1 MNITPEV
8 KQVVN
13 GWHAGAH
20 TLNITVRGSTAE
32 EAERLFREAVQKSAE
47 LRARPER
54 ITA

>member
-1 MNITPEV
+1 VNITPEV
-8 KQVVN
+8 KQIAN
-13 GWHAGAH
+13 GWHAGVH

-32 EAERLFREAVQKSAE
+32 EAKRLFHEAVQKSTE